1 MSSYSR
7 RSIQKY
13 KPFEL
18 VVDTNIVGDSGVGN
32 FILRPNPSGSYR
44 YYVEWGDG
52 SVSASTTSTNLTH
65 SYSLPGI
72 YNVNVYGRFDGIF
85 NNNSNEAD
93 KILDVLNWGNIK
105 WRFFSDSFYGCA
117 NLTGLTATP
126 PIFNVVN
133 SSFSTVFNG
142 ASNFNQDIGSWDVGN
157 VTSMIQMFVSAT
169 NFNQD
174 IGSWDVS
181 NVQSMSSM
189 FFQATNFNN
198 GGSPSISGWTT
209 SACTNMNVMFLAAS
223 NFNQPI
229 GSWDVSNVQLM
240 GGMFQAATNFNQD
253 IGSWDVSNVQ
263 TMGNMFF
270 QATNFNQPIGS
281 WDVSNV
287 QFMTQMFF
295 QATNFNQPIGSW
307 DVGSVISIGGMF
319 NSATNFNQPIGS
331 WDVGNVNNMFQMFNS
346 ATNFNQDIG
355 SWNVSGVTNMSS
367 MLNNTAI
374 DVTNYNNIL
383 TGWTGWDG
391 TGATRSLQSNVT
403 FGASGRQYSLGS
415 AAEDARNYLITG
427 LTWTITD
434 AGGV

>member
-13 KPFEL
+13 NPFEL

-105 WRFFSDSFYGCA
+105 WRFFSGSFYGCA

-133 SSFSTVFNG
+133 SSFLSVFNG
-142 ASNFNQDIGSWDVGN
+142 ASNFNQDIGSWDV
-157 VTSMIQMFVSAT
+157 
-169 NFNQD
+169 
-174 IGSWDVS
+174 S
-181 NVQSMSSM
+181 NVNNIGGM

-209 SACTNMNVMFLAAS
+209 SACTSMSDMFRSATS
-223 NFNQPI
+223 FNQPI
-229 GSWDVSNVQLM
+229 GSWNVSGVTNM
-240 GGMFQAATNFNQD
+240 STMFQLATNFNQD

-263 TMGNMFF
+263 FMNGMF
-270 QATNFNQPIGS
+270 ASASNFNKNWWCCS
-281 WDVSNV
+281 
-287 QFMTQMFF
+287 
-295 QATNFNQPIGSW
+295 
-307 DVGSVISIGGMF
+307 
-319 NSATNFNQPIGS
+319 
-331 WDVGNVNNMFQMFNS
+331 
-346 ATNFNQDIG
+346 
-355 SWNVSGVTNMSS
+355 
-367 MLNNTAI
+367 
-374 DVTNYNNIL
+374 
-383 TGWTGWDG
+383 
-391 TGATRSLQSNVT
+391 
-403 FGASGRQYSLGS
+403 
-415 AAEDARNYLITG
+415 
-427 LTWTITD
+427 
-434 AGGV
+434 

>member
-13 KPFEL
+13 NPFEL

-133 SSFSTVFNG
+133 SDFSNVFTS
-142 ASNFNQDIGSWDVGN
+142 ASNFNQDIGSWDVGG
-157 VTSMIQMFVSAT
+157 VI
-169 NFNQD
+169 
-174 IGSWDVS
+174 
-181 NVQSMSSM
+181 SMSDM
-189 FFQATNFNN
+189 FN
-198 GGSPSISGWTT
+198 S
-209 SACTNMNVMFLAAS
+209 AS

-229 GSWDVSNVQLM
+229 GSWDVSNVQFM
-240 GGMFQAATNFNQD
+240 NRMFFQATNFNQD
-253 IGSWDVSNVQ
+253 IGSWDVGGVTSMLQ
-263 TMGNMFF
+263 MF
-270 QATNFNQPIGS
+270 ASASNFNQ
-281 WDVSNV
+281 D
-287 QFMTQMFF
+287 
-295 QATNFNQPIGSW
+295 IGSW
-307 DVGSVISIGGMF
+307 DVGSVITMQSMF
-319 NSATNFNQPIGS
+319 ASASNFNQ
-331 WDVGNVNNMFQMFNS
+331 N
-346 ATNFNQDIG
+346 IG